1 MKRNAATARRHPG
14 GSRRRSLSIPTDHLL
29 QQLLI
34 SVPVPTILST
44 SWVGAEVNGL
54 DRPKADGNQAPMTAE
69 STKLSNRANGRNHM
83 KISLRL
89 ALPLIL
95 LSTSANAI
103 VKRHDVPDAR
113 YRVSPQVIPALVDLP
128 DEGHGTLIAPRWV
141 ITAAHAVN
149 MMQMMPQEHFV
160 TINGKRRTVS
170 RIIVYPDY
178 PAARDAWQQMFKQVK
193 TTKPDIFMKQYMAA
207 MARMHDIAL
216 LELTEP
222 VTDVA
227 PMPIDRGDAKPGM
240 MSKVY
245 GAGATGTE
253 LTGAPDSESHRT
265 ELRRAENRLTQSDG
279 PWVRY
284 VFDCS
289 ADAPTL
295 SGATAG
301 GDSGGPVTVDV
312 AGRTY
317 LVGVTHGLDGTASEV
332 ELVVRQMQDDS
343 FRMGVCGQRFAAARV
358 SFYTAWIHQTIAG
371 H

>member
-1 MKRNAATARRHPG
+1 
-14 GSRRRSLSIPTDHLL
+14 
-29 QQLLI
+29 
-34 SVPVPTILST
+34 
-44 SWVGAEVNGL
+44 
-54 DRPKADGNQAPMTAE
+54 
-69 STKLSNRANGRNHM
+69 M
-83 KISLRL
+83 KIILRL
-89 ALPLIL
+89 ALPLLL
-95 LSTSANAI
+95 LSTSAYAI
-103 VKRHDVPDAR
+103 VIRHDQPDAR
-113 YRVSPQVIPALVDLP
+113 YRISPQTIPSLVDLP

-149 MMQMMPQEHFV
+149 MMQMMPEEHFV
-160 TINGKRRTVS
+160 TINGKRRAVS

-178 PAARDAWQQMFKQVK
+178 PAARDAWQQMFKQIK
-193 TTKPDIFMKQYMAA
+193 TTKPDAFMHQYMAA
-207 MARMHDIAL
+207 MAAMHDIAL

-227 PMPIDRGDAKPGM
+227 PMPIDRGNAKPGM
-240 MSKVY
+240 LSTVY

-265 ELRRAENRLTQSDG
+265 QLRRAQNRLTQTDG
-279 PWVRY
+279 SWLRY

-289 ADAPTL
+289 TGAPTL

-301 GDSGGPVTVDV
+301 GDSGGPVTIDV

-317 LVGVTHGLDGTASEV
+317 LAGVTHGLDGTPSEV
-332 ELVVRQMQDDS
+332 ERIVRQMQDGS

-358 SFYTAWIHQTIAG
+358 SFYAAWIDQTVAG

>member
-1 MKRNAATARRHPG
+1 MKT
-14 GSRRRSLSIPTDHLL
+14 
-29 QQLLI
+29 
-34 SVPVPTILST
+34 
-44 SWVGAEVNGL
+44 
-54 DRPKADGNQAPMTAE
+54 M
-69 STKLSNRANGRNHM
+69 
-83 KISLRL
+83 LRFT
-89 ALPLIL
+89 LPLLL

-103 VKRHDVPDAR
+103 VIRHDQPDAR
-113 YRVSPQVIPALVDLP
+113 YRVSPQTIPALVDLP

-149 MMQMMPQEHFV
+149 MMQMMPEEHFV
-160 TINGKRRTVS
+160 TINGKRRAVS
-170 RIIVYPDY
+170 RIVVYPDY

-193 TTKPDIFMKQYMAA
+193 TTKPDAFMHQYMAA
-207 MARMHDIAL
+207 MAVMHDIAL

-222 VTDVA
+222 VTDVV
-227 PMPIDRGDAKPGM
+227 PMPIDRGNAKPGM
-240 MSKVY
+240 LSTVY

-265 ELRRAENRLTQSDG
+265 QLRRAENRLTQSDG
-279 PWVRY
+279 PWLRY

-289 ADAPTL
+289 VGAPAL

-317 LVGVTHGLDGTASEV
+317 LAGVTHGLDGTASEV
-332 ELVVRQMQDDS
+332 EHIVRQMQDGS

-358 SFYTAWIHQTIAG
+358 SFYAVWIDQTIAG